1 MGNQK
6 VEMKGEWVRE
16 KEEKDKRKEKQQ
28 RENESRMWVVKD
40 ERLLEH
46 VIFKYTNIYAL

>member
-1 MGNQK
+1 MNK
-6 VEMKGEWVRE
+6 RKGRE
-16 KEEKDKRKEKQQ
+16 KKKEEKDKRKEKQQ

-46 VIFKYTNIYAL
+46 FIFKDPNIYAFF